1 MHVCKNY
8 IHQLPA
14 GRQVLL
20 SAQFHSVG
28 ETSCTHVPN
37 YGETEGA
44 LTLLMIHWNVPLH
57 SFAVKLNVPM
67 LKLWEKFGMWQVK
80 KNLQHVDLVYSLN
93 YFWKFILQV
102 MIKLILLDFLF
113 SYAENG
119 VLWYLYKAEFMP
131 LGVQFVVPIFLV

>member
-1 MHVCKNY
+1 
-8 IHQLPA
+8 
-14 GRQVLL
+14 
-20 SAQFHSVG
+20 
-28 ETSCTHVPN
+28 
-37 YGETEGA
+37 
-44 LTLLMIHWNVPLH
+44 
-57 SFAVKLNVPM
+57 M